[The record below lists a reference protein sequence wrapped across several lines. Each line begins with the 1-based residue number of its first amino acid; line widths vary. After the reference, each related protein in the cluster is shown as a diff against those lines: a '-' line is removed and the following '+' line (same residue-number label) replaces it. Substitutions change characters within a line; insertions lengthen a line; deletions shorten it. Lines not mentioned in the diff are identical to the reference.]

1 MAMIK
6 KTASELHAQET
17 EIHKALKAWYLTPGM
32 QRELRIKENEA
43 VQTVL
48 EIFERRR
55 RTSKGVAD

>member
-6 KTASELHAQET
+6 KTASELQAQET

-55 RTSKGVAD
+55 RTSKGAAD

>member
-6 KTASELHAQET
+6 KTASELQAQET
-17 EIHKALKAWYLTPGM
+17 EIHRALKAWYLTPGM
-32 QRELRIKENEA
+32 QRELRIKENDA

-55 RTSKGVAD
+55 RTTKAAAE